1 MMTNRE
7 YLTFAQKHPQL
18 FVNPPGVIFTIL
30 LDEDKI
36 QQAEAEMTRRLAAHN
51 LPAEWAKVGIVYQ
64 DQYLLLLRD
73 AVRFPDGSLGTYI
86 RFVNPDGAPGV
97 IILPVCQ
104 GRVVLLRH
112 FRHATRTWH
121 LEIPRGFGEQG
132 SASEANA
139 RRELAEEIGAAG
151 AGVHLVFLGEVYSDT
166 GMSAASNKLYYAEIE
181 TYGKVDIN
189 EAIAKVHA
197 VPIAE
202 FERLIRDNEIT
213 DGLTLSAYAY
223 AKARGLL

>member
-1 MMTNRE
+1 MMTSRE
-7 YLTFAQKHPQL
+7 YLTFAQKHPKL
-18 FVNPPGVIFTIL
+18 FENPPGIIFTIL

-36 QQAEAEMTRRLAAHN
+36 QQAEAETARRLAARG
-51 LPAEWAKVGIVYQ
+51 LPTEWAKVGIVYQ

-86 RFVNPDGAPGV
+86 RFVNPGIAPGV

-104 GRVVLLRH
+104 GHVVLLRH

-132 SASEANA
+132 LSSETNA
-139 RRELAEEIGAAG
+139 RRELGEEIGAAG
-151 AGVHLVFLGEVYSDT
+151 AGIQLTFLGDVYSDT
-166 GMSAASNKLYYAEIE
+166 GMSAAFNKLYYAEIE
-181 TYGKVDIN
+181 TYREADIH
-189 EAIAKVHA
+189 EAIAELQV

-202 FERLIRDNEIT
+202 FERLIRNNEIT

-223 AKARGLL
+223 AKARGLF